1 MGRGGIGVVSSLA
14 EASELARLPG
24 FGAGFIEYRQRS
36 PGRVISV
43 KTYLSSESINVML
56 VLKQLPWK

>member
-1 MGRGGIGVVSSLA
+1 MVSSLA

-24 FGAGFIEYRQRS
+24 FGQALEYRQRS

>member
-24 FGAGFIEYRQRS
+24 FGQALEYRQRS
-36 PGRVISV
+36 PERVISV

>member
-1 MGRGGIGVVSSLA
+1 MVSSLA

-24 FGAGFIEYRQRS
+24 FWAGFIEYRQRS
-36 PGRVISV
+36 PERVISV

>member
-14 EASELARLPG
+14 EASELSKVARVW
-24 FGAGFIEYRQRS
+24 AGFIEYRQRS
-36 PGRVISV
+36 PERVISV

-56 VLKQLPWK
+56 V